1 MTDTPENPVTKY
13 LTMISVYDNE
23 FMKWENRTTK
33 IIRRYRDENR
43 ADNDNETAKFNILWS
58 NVQTLTPAVFARMP
72 KADVSR
78 RFGDNDQIG
87 RVASL
92 LIERALDFEV
102 EHYPDFR
109 ATMKSCVLDRFLGG
123 RGTAWVRYEP
133 HIVTQGGEF
142 DDGAQITEDADEAP
156 QDDTQEVDQPAEE
169 IEYECA
175 PTDYVHWKD
184 FGHTVC
190 RTWEEVP
197 CVWRWVYMDKD
208 ALEKRFKEKAAGVPM
223 DNAPDDLGD
232 KNSPSEDKT
241 QAKICELWDKDA
253 GKAFWFY
260 KGASDFL
267 DVKDDPLELGGF
279 FPCSPPLYATMTSD
293 KLVPVPDFV
302 LYQDQAR
309 DLDILCD
316 RIDGLVKALRVR
328 GVYDSSIPEL
338 QRLMTEGDNLTL
350 IPVVKWGELV
360 EKGGLLKSVDLL
372 PIEMIAKA
380 LLTAYQAF
388 RELIAQIHEITGIS
402 DIIRGQSVASETAT
416 AQQIKGQYAG
426 LRLRAMQQDV
436 ALFAT
441 HLLRLKAQVICTKF
455 QPETIIAYAA
465 AGQLS
470 DADKAL
476 VPKALQLLQ
485 SDPLRNFRIEVA
497 ADSLVQLDEAQEKT
511 DRLEFM
517 GAFGGFMEKALPA
530 AQAEPKL
537 LPLLIDRLKY
547 GIGAFKGA
555 RTIEGSLDGYLSK
568 LKETQAAAE
577 GKPKPPTLAELD
589 MQREQAMEQQKA
601 QAEQQ
606 RAAAELQFKRETA
619 AADMEFQR
627 EKFAA
632 EIFLR
637 RQEMAMEHE
646 RAMAEMNMKL
656 QHEAAITEKQREH
669 ERSMPQLEKVVA

>member
-1 MTDTPENPVTKY
+1 
-13 LTMISVYDNE
+13 
-23 FMKWENRTTK
+23 
-33 IIRRYRDENR
+33 
-43 ADNDNETAKFNILWS
+43 
-58 NVQTLTPAVFARMP
+58 
-72 KADVSR
+72 
-78 RFGDNDQIG
+78 
-87 RVASL
+87 
-92 LIERALDFEV
+92 
-102 EHYPDFR
+102 
-109 ATMKSCVLDRFLGG
+109 
-123 RGTAWVRYEP
+123 
-133 HIVTQGGEF
+133 
-142 DDGAQITEDADEAP
+142 
-156 QDDTQEVDQPAEE
+156 
-169 IEYECA
+169 
-175 PTDYVHWKD
+175 
-184 FGHTVC
+184 
-190 RTWEEVP
+190 
-197 CVWRWVYMDKD
+197 
-208 ALEKRFKEKAAGVPM
+208 
-223 DNAPDDLGD
+223 
-232 KNSPSEDKT
+232 
-241 QAKICELWDKDA
+241 
-253 GKAFWFY
+253 
-260 KGASDFL
+260 
-267 DVKDDPLELGGF
+267 
-279 FPCSPPLYATMTSD
+279 
-293 KLVPVPDFV
+293 
-302 LYQDQAR
+302 
-309 DLDILCD
+309 
-316 RIDGLVKALRVR
+316 
-328 GVYDSSIPEL
+328 
-338 QRLMTEGDNLTL
+338 MTEGDNLTL

-380 LLTAYQAF
+380 LVTAYQAF

-537 LPLLIDRLKY
+537 LPLLIDLLKY

-577 GKPKPPTLAELD
+577 GKPKPPTPAELD

-619 AADMEFQR
+619 AAEMEFQR